1 MAWTVPLM
9 IVFIVLYGG
18 VKGVDIT
25 DAFARGVKKG
35 LGTLMA
41 ILPAMM
47 LMTVAIQMAQG
58 SGLIERLSAA
68 LMPAASRLGLPSDCL
83 PLALLRPFSSSG
95 ALSVG
100 MNIMERFGPDSYQG
114 RVAAVMLGAS
124 ESSLYTIGIY
134 SSATGIKK
142 GGRILA
148 AAFVGDITAFIAS
161 AFFARLM

>member
-1 MAWTVPLM
+1 MAWMVPIMVVSIL
-9 IVFIVLYGG
+9 LYGG
-18 VKGVDIT
+18 FKGVDIT

-35 LGTLMA
+35 LNTLMT
-41 ILPAMM
+41 IMPAMM
-47 LMTVAIQMAQG
+47 IMTVAIQMAEG

-68 LMPAASRLGLPSDCL
+68 LTPAASRLGLPVDCL

-95 ALSVG
+95 ALG
-100 MNIMERFGPDSYQG
+100 IGINIMERLGADSYSG

-148 AAFVGDITAFIAS
+148 AAFVGDIAAFAAS
-161 AFFARLM
+161 ALFARLF